1 MAKVV
6 GLHTQALDP
15 SAGIVALQLM
25 AKVIRAARLR
35 DSFPSASRVRDL
47 LIALEH
53 GLELERYGEYLFD
66 ARTGI
71 PNLASV
77 TRVAT
82 DVEIIESGGLSSDA
96 AAREY
101 AQRLRR
107 LRPIP
112 VDEIETAIRRFD
124 PREGRVEIRVRVT
137 KLDGSGR
144 FTRISVDLSSTQARW
159 IRPVLRLD
167 DEGVRVAV
175 TEQVQTMIYRHAA
188 FDAEM
193 LFVRLAELEGVEVQ
207 RVERGMI
214 GPLLFA
220 VPGPAGLETLAEP
233 SGDALADGWRRV
245 LESQGLERAVTLGA
259 FQTDIAAIDIKT
271 EKSNDPLAPLLHD
284 RLGDSAAQAHAVS
297 RETSAF
303 KVYRDC
309 KFVASREMRVVP
321 ESLMQAA
328 GTRNLIY
335 ELR

>member
-1 MAKVV
+1 
-6 GLHTQALDP
+6 
-15 SAGIVALQLM
+15 
-25 AKVIRAARLR
+25 
-35 DSFPSASRVRDL
+35 
-47 LIALEH
+47 
-53 GLELERYGEYLFD
+53 
-66 ARTGI
+66 
-71 PNLASV
+71 
-77 TRVAT
+77 
-82 DVEIIESGGLSSDA
+82 
-96 AAREY
+96 
-101 AQRLRR
+101 
-107 LRPIP
+107 
-112 VDEIETAIRRFD
+112 
-124 PREGRVEIRVRVT
+124 
-137 KLDGSGR
+137 
-144 FTRISVDLSSTQARW
+144 
-159 IRPVLRLD
+159 
-167 DEGVRVAV
+167 
-175 TEQVQTMIYRHAA
+175 
-188 FDAEM
+188 
-193 LFVRLAELEGVEVQ
+193 
-207 RVERGMI
+207 MI

-297 RETSAF
+297 REASAF